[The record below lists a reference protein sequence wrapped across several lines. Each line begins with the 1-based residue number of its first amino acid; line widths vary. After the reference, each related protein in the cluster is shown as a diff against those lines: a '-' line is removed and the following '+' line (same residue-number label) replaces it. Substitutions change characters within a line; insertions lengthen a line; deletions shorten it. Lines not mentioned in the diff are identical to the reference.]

1 MLKNVPF
8 KRRTVAAAALAV
20 TLVASAGAFAWSAEA
35 ADSQTTPSGMP
46 MHHDFEQMR
55 MHRMAEELSLNSQQ
69 QQLAMTAM
77 QKMHPGKE
85 AMQQMHMAHEQHLL
99 ALMDPNF
106 DPRKMAAEEDQM
118 HAAMEAQR
126 KEARSAWFA
135 LWDTLSAE
143 QRVKARLMLL
153 KMAEREPGHGMHGD
167 EPGDHDGM
175 HGDHD
180 GMHGGPDGMHGGPNG
195 MPPPAPK
202 G

>member
-8 KRRTVAAAALAV
+8 KRRSVAAAALAV
-20 TLVASAGAFAWSAEA
+20 TLITGAGVFAWSAEA

-46 MHHDFEQMR
+46 MHHDWEQMR
-55 MHRMAEELSLNSQQ
+55 MHRMAEELSLNPQQ

-77 QKMHPGKE
+77 QKMHPSKE
-85 AMQQMHMAHEQHLL
+85 AMQRMKKEHEQHLL

-118 HAAMEAQR
+118 HSEMEAKQ
-126 KEARSAWFA
+126 KDARGAWFA
-135 LWDTLSAE
+135 LWDTLSPE

-153 KMAEREPGHGMHGD
+153 KMAEREHGHGMHGD
-167 EPGDHDGM
+167 HGPEDMHEGHEGM
-175 HGDHD
+175 RGGPD
-180 GMHGGPDGMHGGPNG
+180 GMHGGPDGM
-195 MPPPAPK
+195 PPPPPK